1 MIRPIAVIGMSVE
14 VPDAQDI
21 YALWEA
27 VRDGRNL
34 TRPFP
39 AQRRRDAEEYFRH
52 LTATAVSEMPE
63 SEVIFH
69 DGSYLDRID
78 GIDARFFGMTPK
90 QASTTDPHLRL
101 FLRNM
106 YRAIEDAGY
115 AGRIRGTR
123 TGVYVG
129 FAANPGN
136 SYFEY
141 FTRIDPSLGQVGLVG
156 NVPTMMANRLS
167 RFLDLH
173 GPSIVVDSACSASL
187 VAVHQAKNALLMGDC
202 DMAVVA
208 GARVARAPVNH
219 TYTRIGIE
227 SSDGMTRTLDVRA
240 DGAGT
245 GEGAGAIVLKLL
257 DRAISDGDQVY
268 AVIRGSAV
276 NHDGGRGGITS
287 PDPNAQAELLLA
299 AWQNADVDPA
309 TLGYIEL
316 HGTATPV
323 GDPIEFDGMRKAFA
337 HSTDRKQFC
346 YAGSIKANIGH
357 LYESSGVLG
366 LINAVLA
373 MRNRTIP
380 PLANF
385 VSPNLGIDLASGPIR
400 VATEPQKWDSGGEP
414 RRSGVS
420 AFGLGGTNC
429 HVVLEEYL
437 APEPRSEKGSGNYPF
452 TISAQTETSLKR
464 LANRFVEY
472 IDSGALAGADI
483 DDVCYTSNLTRTSHR
498 HRLALGV
505 SSIADLREKLAGIST
520 PWFPVYS
527 TVADWTSGVAFEPDG
542 SWHESAKSFV
552 DGGPVTAEELYDRR
566 RPRVVSLPLYE
577 FEDEPFFVAFP
588 DSWRERLTTP
598 IETPGSLTH
607 RIEFVEV
614 PAARIPDKPVKALAL
629 IDTATVAEDVLSA
642 SLPEADMLRLE
653 SDFVTTEDDLERI
666 ADLVADEGYTHLV
679 FALAFEDKPAAD
691 VGELDRR
698 MHKNLFGLFF
708 LAKGLAAAG
717 AYVSLVVLTRTAL
730 AAVRGDHVVGENSTL
745 AGLAKGIARENTSV
759 PSVLVDIDPS
769 TPPDAVRA
777 ALLSDEGGTVVLRG
791 DRRYRELFSELP
803 SDELGGGANYLKPGG
818 TYLITGGTGALGL
831 ATAHAFAEQQR
842 GINLVLL
849 SRSGPAAAI
858 GDIAEKVAG
867 LGSNLCVEQADAG
880 DPDSLTRAVKDIQHR
895 FGRIDGIVHAAGI
908 GGGGIIAFRDL
919 SEVEKVVRPKVFG
932 AFVLDQLT
940 RHDRPDFIVHYSS
953 SSAVFPAP
961 GAADYAA
968 ANYFLD
974 NMARAD
980 ADPECHVI
988 AMDWHAW
995 RDIGMGVTYGIN
1007 HDSVLRAL
1015 LTEQALEVLD
1025 RALRSRQSRVFVGQV
1040 HYDGGMAPL
1049 LESFGTPLDPAIR
1062 ERIQRAAEEHHRQNA
1077 IGVDHVRQ
1085 TIKSTEVRLTGRL
1098 NGEYSSDEELVARCW
1113 ANAFG
1118 YDEIDVDADFF
1129 DLGGDSIMGIS
1140 LVNDI
1145 NSVLEVQIEAF
1156 DLITERTISRLARHI
1171 ERLRAAPLE

>member
-14 VPDAQDI
+14 VPDARDI
-21 YALWEA
+21 HALWDI

-39 AQRRRDAEEYFRH
+39 EGRRRNVDEYFQH
-52 LTATAVSEMPE
+52 FTSTAVTEMPE
-63 SEVIFH
+63 TEVTYH
-69 DGSYLDRID
+69 DGAYLDRID
-78 GIDARFFGMTPK
+78 GIDAKFFGMTPK

-101 FLRNM
+101 LLRNM

-115 AGRIRGTR
+115 ASRIRGTR

-141 FTRIDPSLGQVGLVG
+141 FSRIDPSLGQMALVG

-173 GPSIVVDSACSASL
+173 GPSMVVDSACSASL

-208 GARVARAPVNH
+208 GARIAMSPVNH
-219 TYTRIGIE
+219 AYTRIGIE

-287 PDPNAQAELLLA
+287 PDPDAQAELLLA
-299 AWQNADVDPA
+299 AWENAGVDPA

-323 GDPIEFDGMRKAFA
+323 GDPIEFDGLRKAFA
-337 HSTDRKQFC
+337 HFTDRKQFC

-373 MRNRTIP
+373 MRNGTIP

-385 VSPNLGIDLASGPIR
+385 VSPNPAIDLASGPIR
-400 VATEPQKWDSGGEP
+400 IATEPQKWDSGDGP
-414 RRSGVS
+414 RRCGVS

-429 HVVLEEYL
+429 HVVLEEYV
-437 APEPRSEKGSGNYPF
+437 AADAGGEKTSGTHLF
-452 TISAQTETSLKR
+452 TISAQTEASLRR
-464 LANRFVEY
+464 LADRFVEY
-472 IDSGALAGADI
+472 IDSGALADADI
-483 DDVCYTSNLTRTSHR
+483 EDVCHTSNLARTSHP

-505 SSIADLREKLAGIST
+505 SSVADLREKLAGLSA

-527 TVADWTSGVAFEPDG
+527 TVADWASGPAFEPDG
-542 SWHESAKSFV
+542 SWHELAKSFV
-552 DGGPVTAEELYDRR
+552 EGGPVPAEAHHGRQRR
-566 RPRVVSLPLYE
+566 RVVSLPLYE
-577 FEDEPFFVAFP
+577 FEDEPFFVPFP
-588 DSWRERLTTP
+588 NSWRKRRTAP
-598 IETPGSLTH
+598 PETPGSLTH

-614 PAARIPDKPVKALAL
+614 PAAGIPHKPVKALAL
-629 IDTATVAEDVLSA
+629 IDTATAAEEIVSA

-653 SDFVTTEDDLERI
+653 TDFVTTEDDLERI
-666 ADLVADEGYTHLV
+666 ADLVADQGYTHLV
-679 FALAFEDKPAAD
+679 FALAFEDQPAAD
-691 VGELDRR
+691 VAELDRR
-698 MHKNLFGLFF
+698 LHKNLFGLFL

-717 AYVSLVVLTRTAL
+717 AYVSLAVLTRTAL
-730 AAVRGDHVVGENSTL
+730 AAVPGDRVVGENSTL

-759 PSVLVDIDPS
+759 PCVLVDIDPS

-777 ALLSDEGGTVVLRG
+777 ALLSDEGGTIVLRG
-791 DRRYRELFSELP
+791 ERRYRELFSELP
-803 SDELGGGANYLKPGG
+803 SEELGGEADYLKPGG

-831 ATAHAFAEQQR
+831 ATAHAFAARQR
-842 GINLVLL
+842 GVNLVLL

-858 GDIAEKVAG
+858 GDIAEKITD
-867 LGSNLCVEQADAG
+867 LGAHLYVEQADAG

-908 GGGGIIAFRDL
+908 GGGGIIAFREL
-919 SEVEKVVRPKVFG
+919 SEVETVVRPKVVG

-953 SSAVFPAP
+953 SSATFPAP
-961 GAADYAA
+961 GLADYAA

-1015 LTEQALEVLD
+1015 PTEEALEVLD
-1025 RALRSRQSRVFVGQV
+1025 QSLRSRQSRVFVGQV

-1049 LESFGTPLDPAIR
+1049 LESFSTPLDPAIR
-1062 ERIQRAAEEHHRQNA
+1062 KRIQRAAEEHNRLNEV
-1077 IGVDHVRQ
+1077 GVDHVQ
-1085 TIKSTEVRLTGRL
+1085 TLKSIDVRLTGRPD
-1098 NGEYSSDEELVARCW
+1098 GEYSSDELLVARCW
-1113 ANAFG
+1113 ANVFG

-1156 DLITERTISRLARHI
+1156 DLISERTISRLARHVA
-1171 ERLRAAPLE
+1171 RVRAAPRE

>member
-1 MIRPIAVIGMSVE
+1 MASPIAVIGMSVE

-21 YALWEA
+21 RALWDT
-27 VRDGRNL
+27 VRGGRNL

-39 AQRRRDAEEYFRH
+39 AQRRRDADEHVRH
-52 LTATAVSEMPE
+52 SYATAVA
-63 SEVIFH
+63 EVPDPDVVYH

-78 GIDARFFGMTPK
+78 GIDASFFAMTPK

-115 AGRIRGTR
+115 AGRIRGSR

-141 FTRIDPSLGQVGLVG
+141 FSTVDRSLSQVGLVG

-167 RFLDLH
+167 RFLDLR

-202 DMAVVA
+202 DLAIVA
-208 GARVARAPVNH
+208 GARIAQSPVNH
-219 TYTRIGIE
+219 AYTRIGIE
-227 SSDGMTRTLDVRA
+227 SSDGVTRTLDARA

-276 NHDGGRGGITS
+276 NHDGARGGITS
-287 PDPNAQAELLLA
+287 PDSDAQAELLLA
-299 AWQNADVDPA
+299 AWRDAGVDPA
-309 TLGYIEL
+309 TLGYLEL

-323 GDPIEFDGMRKAFA
+323 GDPIELEGIRKAFA
-337 HSTDRKQFC
+337 RFADREQPC
-346 YAGSIKANIGH
+346 HVGSIKANIGH
-357 LYESSGVLG
+357 LYEGSGILG
-366 LINAVLA
+366 LISATLA
-373 MRNRTIP
+373 MRNATIP

-385 VSPNLGIDLASGPIR
+385 VSPNPRLELAEGPIR
-400 VATEPQKWDSGGEP
+400 VATEPRTWEPGREP

-437 APEPRSEKGSGNYPF
+437 ATEPRAKVGPGTYPF
-452 TISAQTETSLKR
+452 MMSAHTETSLKQ
-464 LANRFVEY
+464 LVDRFVGY
-472 IDSGALAGADI
+472 IDSGALADVDI
-483 DDVCYTSNLTRTSHR
+483 DDVCYTSNLARTSHR

-505 SSIADLREKLAGIST
+505 SSVADLRERLASVGA
-520 PWFPVYS
+520 PWSPVYS
-527 TVADWTSGVAFEPDG
+527 TVADWTGSVAVEPDEL
-542 SWHESAKSFV
+542 WHQAAQSFI
-552 DGGPVTAEELYDRR
+552 DGEPVAAEALYPHR
-566 RPRVVSLPLYE
+566 RPRLVSLPLYT
-577 FEDEPFFVAFP
+577 FEDEPFWVPFP
-588 DSWRERLTTP
+588 DSWRERLNAP
-598 IETPGSLTH
+598 EAPGSLTH

-614 PAARIPDKPVKALAL
+614 AAGRVPDTPVKALAL
-629 IDTATVAEDVLSA
+629 IDQDPAVEKVLSA
-642 SLPEADMLRLE
+642 SLPETEMLRLGN
-653 SDFVTTEDDLERI
+653 DFVITEDGLERV
-666 ADLVADEGYTHLV
+666 ADLVVDEGYTHLI
-679 FALAFEDKPAAD
+679 FALAFEGEPASD
-691 VGELDRR
+691 VGELDKRL
-698 MHKNLFGLFF
+698 HKNLFGLFL

-717 AYVSLVVLTRTAL
+717 ASVSLVVLTRTAL
-730 AAVRGDHVVGENSTL
+730 AALPGDPVVGENSTL

-759 PSVLVDIDPS
+759 PTVFIDVDVLAQ
-769 TPPDAVRA
+769 PDAVRA
-777 ALLSDEGGTVVLRG
+777 AVLSDEGGIIVLRG

-803 SDELGGGANYLKPGG
+803 SDEFGVEAGYLKPGG

-831 ATAHAFAEQQR
+831 ATAHAFAERQR

-858 GDIAEKVAG
+858 GDFAEKVSD
-867 LGSNLCVEQADAG
+867 LGARLYVVQADAG
-880 DPDSLTRAVKDIQHR
+880 DADSLTRAVTYIQHR

-908 GGGGIIAFRDL
+908 GADGIIAFRDL
-919 SEVEKVVRPKVFG
+919 SEVEKVVRPKVVG
-932 AFVLDQLT
+932 AFVLDQIT

-953 SSAVFPAP
+953 SAAVFPVP

-968 ANYFLD
+968 ANYYLD
-974 NMARAD
+974 NIARAA
-980 ADPECHVI
+980 ADPACHVVTI
-988 AMDWHAW
+988 DWHAW
-995 RDIGMGVTYGIN
+995 RDIGMSVTYGTN
-1007 HDSVLRAL
+1007 HDSALRAV
-1015 LTEQALEVLD
+1015 LTEQALEALD
-1025 RALRSRQSRVFVGQV
+1025 RSLRSRQSRVFVGQV
-1040 HYDGGMAPL
+1040 HYDGGLASL
-1049 LESFGTPLDPAIR
+1049 LESFKTPLDPV
-1062 ERIQRAAEEHHRQNA
+1062 IQRRILSAAEAQHRHNA
-1077 IGVDHVRQ
+1077 VGVDHTRE
-1085 TIKSTEVRLTGRL
+1085 TIKSIEVRLTGRSD
-1098 NGEYSSDEELVARCW
+1098 GEYSTEEELLARCW

-1118 YDEIDVDADFF
+1118 YDVIDVNADFF

-1145 NSVLEVQIEAF
+1145 NAVLEIQIEAF
-1156 DLITERTISRLARHI
+1156 DLITERTVGRLADHI
-1171 ERLRAAPLE
+1171 ARSRAAAL